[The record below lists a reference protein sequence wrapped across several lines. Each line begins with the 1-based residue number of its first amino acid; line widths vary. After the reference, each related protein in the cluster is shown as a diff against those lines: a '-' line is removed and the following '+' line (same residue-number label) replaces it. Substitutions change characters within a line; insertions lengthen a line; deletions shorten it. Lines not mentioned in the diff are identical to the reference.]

1 MSVKRFCAAMASAGA
16 VLALLALPAAG
27 QSTGASSRIL
37 STLTAG
43 VAWPVPAQAH
53 RIPDVNAV
61 MPVLVQAR
69 GLQRGTRPRVPVTPV
84 APLVTAPQQ
93 QASGGFPWLEVGIGA
108 GVAALFVSA
117 VLTANSGDAAALP
130 SGGLRVV
137 LPGS

>member
-1 MSVKRFCAAMASAGA
+1 MSVKRFCAAMASAGV

-43 VAWPVPAQAH
+43 VAWPVPAEAH
-53 RIPDVNAV
+53 GIPDVDAV
-61 MPVLVQAR
+61 MPGLVQAR
-69 GLQRGTRPRVPVTPV
+69 GLQRVTRPRLPVTPV